1 MRDIISEFNTNN
13 KDIISQMIK
22 ISENVQKAEMRLG
35 AKVTC
40 YDKSI
45 ESDFLYYEMQVT
57 KNYKPAKEIG
67 FIGIYFNAYNMVIRN
82 LNHAENTAY
91 LITNIQKSEQL
102 KVIENIKVMKD
113 TFFDFIK
120 SFVK

>member
-1 MRDIISEFNTNN
+1 MRDIISEFQINN
-13 KDIISQMIK
+13 KDIISHIIK
-22 ISENVQKAEMRLG
+22 ISENMQKVEMRLG
-35 AKVTC
+35 SKVAC

-45 ESDFLYYEMQVT
+45 ESDFLYYEIQVT
-57 KNYKPAKEIG
+57 KNYKPVKEIG
-67 FIGIYFNAYNMVIRN
+67 FIGIYFNASNMVIRN

-91 LITNIQKSEQL
+91 LITNIPKSEQ
-102 KVIENIKVMKD
+102 IKVMKD

>member
-13 KDIISQMIK
+13 KDIISQTIK
-22 ISENVQKAEMRLG
+22 ISENVQKVEMRLG

-45 ESDFLYYEMQVT
+45 ESDFLYYEIQVT
-57 KNYKPAKEIG
+57 KNYKPAKAIG
-67 FIGIYFNAYNMVIRN
+67 FIGIHFNDSNMVIRN
-82 LNHAENTAY
+82 LNDKENTAY

-102 KVIENIKVMKD
+102 KVIENIKAMKD